1 MRYSRMTTPP
11 PRKKRKYANVILVLI
26 ILGIAAYLIS
36 AGAAG
41 KWIAENIID
50 PVFNSG
56 GTNAAPPAGSSD
68 GISPLPSLPGDTISP
83 VTLPAASGAR
93 AQQNLTASE
102 LSIFALQTGAF
113 SDESNAK
120 SAAGDIALRGGA
132 GYIAYDGDLYRVLI
146 AGYLSQSDAD
156 NVKTRL
162 EGEGIAAKVYNIKSG
177 SLSFN
182 IEAEQSQIDAIK
194 ACFDAVPQAAQ
205 SLQQIVY
212 DSDKGQNVDADITAL
227 KERINLVTQNLNKAV
242 SSEAAAIKSLQTYMG
257 TFCETINNIPLSSSV
272 SSVEFLSKLKYT
284 LIGVVVDYSAFLD
297 SLSG

>member
-50 PVFNSG
+50 PVFNNG
-56 GTNAAPPAGSSD
+56 NTNAGTPTDSAGE
-68 GISPLPSLPGDTISP
+68 ISPLPSLPGDTISP
-83 VTLPAASGAR
+83 VTLPAASGTR
-93 AQQNLTASE
+93 AQQNVTAGE
-102 LSIFALQTGAF
+102 LSVFALQTGAF

-120 SAAGDIALRGGA
+120 SAAGDIVMRGGA
-132 GYIAYDGDLYRVLI
+132 GYVAYDGDLYRVLL

-156 NVKTRL
+156 SVKTRL
-162 EGEGIAAKVYNIKSG
+162 EGEGVTAKVYNIKSG

-205 SLQQIVY
+205 SLQQIVF
-212 DSDKGQNVDADITAL
+212 DSDKGQSVDSAITAL
-227 KERINLVTQNLNKAV
+227 KETVNLVTQNLNKTV
-242 SSEAAAIKSLQTYMG
+242 SSEVAAIKSLQTYMG
-257 TFCETINNIPLSSSV
+257 TFCEAINNIPLSSSV

-297 SLSG
+297 NLSG